1 MRHLTVCERI
11 MSEKGEVNL
20 NFALCLLN
28 GPPRVGK
35 STFLSRITGRP
46 LPRSANDE
54 YLISETPST
63 GVAERVLQVVIK
75 KSSFTI
81 ALAPQSPKAP
91 QAPRSEI
98 NWQIITLS
106 QEAVMMLK
114 AILSSQPL
122 LALEQLES
130 QTPLT
135 SPSPATSE
143 GLSSEATSTTTA
155 ETNRQPIAVE
165 PKMAVVSRLGLFKF
179 GKHKKS
185 PPRIPGYQVPLEIF
199 QKALKSKEWASAE
212 EYLKHALNLYFTDVG
227 GQPEFQEVLPAII
240 AGPSIFFIVF
250 KLPDRLDQKYRVQYV
265 ESVSKKSVAYESSFT
280 VLESILQS
288 LASTASMCSYVQ
300 VSRDST
306 RLVPIKPKVV
316 LVGTHK
322 DQADAK
328 HIRSIQ
334 RELKEYLLTTDH
346 VKEGIIKFASED
358 EPALTINNLSD
369 DESDATNIRR
379 TVEEI
384 AHDPAFTVRVPAPWL
399 ALMLSLRRIES
410 SVISYDVCLIMA
422 KDCGIDGDEELKEAL
437 WFLHNKLGVIRYFG
451 EILELSD
458 IVICDPQVIFDKIT
472 ALISRT
478 FTFEETRD
486 VYASK
491 EFRENGIFPARIID
505 EISSRSNE
513 LLSRKQLVILL
524 KHLRIIAPIYKDDQQ
539 QDQLQ
544 ESETPSHYIVPC
556 VLAHAREESSP
567 SSEESTNTSQES
579 NVSSE
584 ESTPSSKGRKRRK
597 TTPSYKSRKIR
608 KITQKRTEEHILR
621 SITES
626 TPVNPSDICILFKC
640 GYCPK
645 GMFGA
650 LIADLMSPVSTR
662 LRWRLLDDAIY
673 RDQVSFYVG
682 PEHHTV
688 RITFFISFLEVC
700 ISADTN
706 HARSSLQCNAKAVCN
721 KIRRE
726 LEQSLVSI
734 SMTLNYGPGAGI
746 YFGFRCS
753 CSVPAKCDEKN
764 PVVMKCDR
772 CRIAI
777 DLQYEHKLWFGE
789 EVHVSI
795 DDLEK
800 MLSAA
805 WEARAKW
812 YNIGLQL
819 KIGAGTLDAI
829 ETASH
834 SINDQFRVM
843 LSTWLRRDEPRPTLS
858 LLANALRSPMVGYQH
873 LAQQILAQY

>member
-1 MRHLTVCERI
+1 MRHLTICERI

-46 LPRSANDE
+46 LPRSATDE

-81 ALAPQSPKAP
+81 ALAPQSPKPP

-106 QEAVMMLK
+106 QEAVVMLK
-114 AILSSQPL
+114 AILSSQPT

-130 QTPLT
+130 QMPPT
-135 SPSPATSE
+135 STSDVAPTTSE
-143 GLSSEATSTTTA
+143 GLSSEDTCTSTTAA

-165 PKMAVVSRLGLFKF
+165 PKMAVVSRMGLFKF

-185 PPRIPGYQVPLEIF
+185 PPRIPGYQVPLEVF

-212 EYLKHALNLYFTDVG
+212 EFLKHALNLYFTDVG

-265 ESVSKKSVAYESSFT
+265 ESLSRKSVTYESSFT

-288 LASTASMCSYVQ
+288 LASIASMCSYVQ
-300 VSRDST
+300 VSRNNSK
-306 RLVPIKPKVV
+306 LVPIKPKVV

-328 HIRSIQ
+328 HIRNIQ
-334 RELKEYLLTTDH
+334 RELKEQLRRTDH
-346 VKEGIIKFASED
+346 VKEGIIVFASDD
-358 EPALTINNLSD
+358 EPALTINNLSK
-369 DESDATNIRR
+369 DETDAAYIRQL
-379 TVEEI
+379 VEKI
-384 AHDPAFTVRVPAPWL
+384 ARDPAFTISVPAPWL
-399 ALMLSLRRIES
+399 ALLLSLRLIDRP
-410 SVISYDVCLIMA
+410 VISYDDCLSMA

-437 WFLHNKLGVIRYFG
+437 WFLHTKLGVIRYFG
-451 EILELSD
+451 EIPELSD
-458 IVICDPQVIFDKIT
+458 IVICDPQLIFDKIT

-478 FTFEETRD
+478 FTFEELQD
-486 VYASK
+486 IHASE
-491 EFRENGIFPARIID
+491 EFRDKGIFPARIID
-505 EISSRSNE
+505 EISNQSNE
-513 LLSRKQLVILL
+513 PLSRKQLVILL
-524 KHLRIIAPIYKDDQQ
+524 KHLRVIAPIYKDEEQ
-539 QDQLQ
+539 QDQPQ
-544 ESETPSHYIVPC
+544 ESKTPSHYIVPC
-556 VLAHAREESSP
+556 VLAHAPVQIEI
-567 SSEESTNTSQES
+567 EST
-579 NVSSE
+579 
-584 ESTPSSKGRKRRK
+584 SKGKKTSKIIRKFTNIFKRR
-597 TTPSYKSRKIR
+597 PRHSA
-608 KITQKRTEEHILR
+608 
-621 SITES
+621 TES
-626 TPVNPSDICILFKC
+626 TPVIPSVCILFKC

-650 LIADLMSPVSTR
+650 LIADLMSPAGTR
-662 LRWRLLDDAIY
+662 LRWRLLDHAIY
-673 RDQVSFYVG
+673 RDQVSFHVG

-700 ISADTN
+700 ISADTD
-706 HARSSLQCNAKAVCN
+706 HARSTQQSNAKAVCN

-726 LEQSLVSI
+726 LEQSLVSV
-734 SMTLNYGPGAGI
+734 SRTLNYGPGAGI
-746 YFGFRCS
+746 YFGFHSICS
-753 CSVPAKCDEKN
+753 CSTPAKCDEVN

-772 CRIAI
+772 CGLTT
-777 DLQYEHKLWFGE
+777 DLQDTHKLWFGE

-829 ETASH
+829 ERDSH
-834 SINDQFRVM
+834 SIDDQFRVM

>member
-1 MRHLTVCERI
+1 MRHLTICERI

-46 LPRSANDE
+46 LPQSANDE

-63 GVAERVLQVVIK
+63 GIAERVLQVVIK

-81 ALAPQSPKAP
+81 TLAPQSPKAP
-91 QAPRSEI
+91 RAPRSEI

-114 AILSSQPL
+114 AILSSQPS

-130 QTPLT
+130 QMPLT
-135 SPSPATSE
+135 STSDLAPTTSE
-143 GLSSEATSTTTA
+143 GLSSEATSTTAA

-165 PKMAVVSRLGLFKF
+165 TKMAVVSRMGLFKF

-185 PPRIPGYQVPLEIF
+185 PPRIPGYQVPLEVF
-199 QKALKSKEWASAE
+199 QKALRSKEWGSAE

-250 KLPDRLDQKYRVQYV
+250 KLSDRLDQKYKVKYV
-265 ESVSKKSVAYESSFT
+265 ESLSKESITYESSFT

-288 LASTASMCSYVQ
+288 LASIASMCNYVH
-300 VSRDST
+300 VSHNST

-322 DQADAK
+322 DRADAK
-328 HIRSIQ
+328 HIRKVQ
-334 RELKEYLLTTDH
+334 RELKEHLLRTDH
-346 VKEGIIKFASED
+346 VKEGIIEFASDD
-358 EPALTINNLSD
+358 EPALTINNLSE
-369 DESDATNIRR
+369 DETDAANIRR
-379 TVEEI
+379 IVEEV
-384 AHDPAFTVRVPAPWL
+384 ARDSAFTISVPAPWL
-399 ALMLSLRRIES
+399 ALLLSLRLIDRP
-410 SVISYDVCLIMA
+410 VISYGDCLSMA

-437 WFLHNKLGVIRYFG
+437 WFLHTKLGVIRYFG
-451 EILELSD
+451 EVSELSN

-472 ALISRT
+472 ALIIHT
-478 FTFEETRD
+478 FTFKEIRD

-491 EFRENGIFPARIID
+491 EFREKGIFPARIID
-505 EISSRSNE
+505 DISSRSNE
-513 LLSRKQLVILL
+513 PLSRKQLVILL
-524 KHLRIIAPIYKDDQQ
+524 KHLRVIAPIYKDDQQ
-539 QDQLQ
+539 RDHPQ
-544 ESETPSHYIVPC
+544 ESKTPSHYIVPC
-556 VLAHAREESSP
+556 VLAHAPAQIEISIGKKIIQKF
-567 SSEESTNTSQES
+567 TNIF
-579 NVSSE
+579 
-584 ESTPSSKGRKRRK
+584 KRRRRHSVMESAPAI
-597 TTPSYKSRKIR
+597 PS
-608 KITQKRTEEHILR
+608 
-621 SITES
+621 
-626 TPVNPSDICILFKC
+626 VCILFKC

-650 LIADLMSPVSTR
+650 LIADLMSPAGTR
-662 LRWRLLDDAIY
+662 LRWRLLDHAIY
-673 RDQVSFYVG
+673 RDQVSFHVG

-700 ISADTN
+700 ISADTD
-706 HARSSLQCNAKAVCN
+706 HARSAQQSNPKAVCN

-726 LEQSLVSI
+726 LEQSLVSV
-734 SMTLNYGPGAGI
+734 SRTLNYGPGAGI
-746 YFGFRCS
+746 YFGFHSICS
-753 CSVPAKCDEKN
+753 CSVPAKCDEEN

-772 CRIAI
+772 CGLAT
-777 DLQYEHKLWFGE
+777 DLQDTHKFWFGE
-789 EVHVSI
+789 EAHVSI

-819 KIGAGTLDAI
+819 KIGAGMLDTI
-829 ETASH
+829 KGDSE
-834 SINDQFRVM
+834 SIDDRFRSM
-843 LSTWLRRDEPRPTLS
+843 LSTWLKRDRPRPTLS
-858 LLANALRSPMVGYQH
+858 LLASALRSPTVGYQH
-873 LAQQILAQY
+873 LAQKILAQY

>member
-1 MRHLTVCERI
+1 MRHLTICERI

-46 LPRSANDE
+46 LPQSANDE

-81 ALAPQSPKAP
+81 ALAPQSPKPP

-114 AILSSQPL
+114 AILSSQPI

-130 QTPLT
+130 RTPLT
-135 SPSPATSE
+135 SSSLTTSKE
-143 GLSSEATSTTTA
+143 LSSEATSTTAA

-165 PKMAVVSRLGLFKF
+165 PKMGVVSRLGLFKF

-185 PPRIPGYQVPLEIF
+185 PPRIPGYQVPLDVF

-212 EYLKHALNLYFTDVG
+212 DVLKHALNLYFTDVG

-240 AGPSIFFIVF
+240 AGPSIFFIIF

-265 ESVSKKSVAYESSFT
+265 ESISKKSIAYESSFT

-288 LASTASMCSYVQ
+288 LASIASMCSYVHI
-300 VSRDST
+300 SRNNS

-322 DQADAK
+322 DQADAE
-328 HIRSIQ
+328 HIRSVQ
-334 RELKEYLLTTDH
+334 NALKEQLLTTDH
-346 VKEGIIKFASED
+346 VKEGIIVFASD
-358 EPALTINNLSD
+358 NEPALTINNLSE
-369 DESDATNIRR
+369 DETDAANIRHI
-379 TVEEI
+379 VEEV
-384 AHDPAFTVRVPAPWL
+384 ARDPAFTISVPAPWL
-399 ALMLSLRRIES
+399 ALLLSLRHIES
-410 SVISYDVCLIMA
+410 SVISYDDCLSMA

-437 WFLHNKLGVIRYFG
+437 WFLHTKLGVIRYFG
-451 EILELSD
+451 EIPEIQN

-478 FTFEETRD
+478 FTFEEIRD
-486 VYASK
+486 VYTSK
-491 EFRENGIFPARIID
+491 EFREKGIFPARIIH
-505 EISSRSNE
+505 EISNRSNE
-513 LLSRKQLVILL
+513 ALSRNQLVILL
-524 KHLRIIAPIYKDDQQ
+524 NHLRVIAPIYKDEVQ
-539 QDQLQ
+539 QDQPL
-544 ESETPSHYIVPC
+544 ESKTPSHYIVPC
-556 VLAHAREESSP
+556 VLAHAPAQIEI
-567 SSEESTNTSQES
+567 
-579 NVSSE
+579 
-584 ESTPSSKGRKRRK
+584 ESTPRGRK
-597 TTPSYKSRKIR
+597 TRKIKQ
-608 KITQKRTEEHILR
+608 KITNVLKERPRR
-621 SITES
+621 SATES
-626 TPVNPSDICILFKC
+626 APVIPSVCILFKC

-650 LIADLMSPVSTR
+650 LIAELMSPAGTH
-662 LRWRLLDDAIY
+662 LRWRLLDHAIY
-673 RDQVSFYVG
+673 RDQVSFHVG
-682 PEHHTV
+682 PEYHTV

-700 ISADTN
+700 ISADTD
-706 HARSSLQCNAKAVCN
+706 HARSTQQSNAKAVCN

-726 LEQSLVSI
+726 LEQSLVSV
-734 SMTLNYGPGAGI
+734 SRTLKYGPGAGI
-746 YFGFRCS
+746 YFGFHCS
-753 CSVPAKCDEKN
+753 CSTPAKCDEEN

-772 CRIAI
+772 CGLAS
-777 DLQYEHKLWFGE
+777 DLQDTHKLWFGE

-795 DDLEK
+795 NDLPGIQR
-800 MLSAA
+800 AA
-805 WEARAKW
+805 WEAKTEW
-812 YNIGLQL
+812 YNIGLEL
-819 KIGAGTLDAI
+819 KIDVATLDTI
-829 ETASH
+829 KEDND
-834 SINDQFRVM
+834 SIKDRFRSM
-843 LSTWLRRDEPRPTLS
+843 LSTWLKRDQPRPTIS
-858 LLANALRSPMVGYQH
+858 LLANALRSPTVGYQH
-873 LAQQILAQY
+873 LAQKILAQY

>member
-1 MRHLTVCERI
+1 MRHLTICERI
-11 MSEKGEVNL
+11 MREKGKANL

-46 LPRSANDE
+46 LPRSADDE

-114 AILSSQPL
+114 AILSSQPS
-122 LALEQLES
+122 LAIEQLES
-130 QTPLT
+130 QMPPT
-135 SPSPATSE
+135 STSDLAPTTSE
-143 GLSSEATSTTTA
+143 GLSSEDTSTTAA

-165 PKMAVVSRLGLFKF
+165 PKMAVVSGMGLFKF

-185 PPRIPGYQVPLEIF
+185 PPRIPGYQVPLEVF
-199 QKALKSKEWASAE
+199 QKALKSKEWATAE
-212 EYLKHALNLYFTDVG
+212 EFLKHALNLYFTDVG

-265 ESVSKKSVAYESSFT
+265 ESLSKKSVTYESSFT

-288 LASTASMCSYVQ
+288 LASIASMCSNVQ
-300 VSRDST
+300 VSCNHSK
-306 RLVPIKPKVV
+306 LIPIKPQVV

-328 HIRSIQ
+328 HIRKVQ
-334 RELKEYLLTTDH
+334 RELKECLGATDY
-346 VKEGIIKFASED
+346 VQKDGGIIRFASED
-358 EPALTINNLSD
+358 EPVLTINNLSK
-369 DESDATNIRR
+369 DETDAVNIRQL
-379 TVEEI
+379 VEKI
-384 AHDPAFTVRVPAPWL
+384 ASDPAFTIPVPAPWL
-399 ALMLSLRRIES
+399 ALLLSLRLIES
-410 SVISYDVCLIMA
+410 SVISYDDCLSMA
-422 KDCGIDGDEELKEAL
+422 KDCGINGDEELKEAL
-437 WFLHNKLGVIRYFG
+437 WFLHTKLGVIRYFG
-451 EILELSD
+451 EIPELSD
-458 IVICDPQVIFDKIT
+458 IVICDPQLIFDKIT

-478 FTFEETRD
+478 FTFEETQD
-486 VYASK
+486 VHASK
-491 EFRENGIFPARIID
+491 EFRDKGIFPARIID

-513 LLSRKQLVILL
+513 PLSRKQLVILL
-524 KHLRIIAPIYKDDQQ
+524 KHLRVIAPIYKDEER
-539 QDQLQ
+539 QDQPQ
-544 ESETPSHYIVPC
+544 ESKTPSHYIVPC
-556 VLAHAREESSP
+556 VLAHAPAQIEI
-567 SSEESTNTSQES
+567 EST
-579 NVSSE
+579 
-584 ESTPSSKGRKRRK
+584 SKGKKTSKVIRKFTNIFKRRPR
-597 TTPSYKSRKIR
+597 PSA
-608 KITQKRTEEHILR
+608 
-621 SITES
+621 TES
-626 TPVNPSDICILFKC
+626 APAIPSVCILFKC

-650 LIADLMSPVSTR
+650 LIADLMGPAGNR

-673 RDQVSFYVG
+673 RDQVSFHVG

-700 ISADTN
+700 ISADTD
-706 HARSSLQCNAKAVCN
+706 HARSAQQSNAKAVCN

-726 LEQSLVSI
+726 LEQSLVSV
-734 SMTLNYGPGAGI
+734 SRTLNYGSGAGI

-753 CSVPAKCDEKN
+753 CSAPAKCDEEN

-772 CRIAI
+772 CRLAI
-777 DLQYEHKLWFGE
+777 DLQDTHKLWFGE

-834 SINDQFRVM
+834 SIDDQFRVM

-858 LLANALRSPMVGYQH
+858 LLANALRSPMVGYQQ

>member
-1 MRHLTVCERI
+1 MRHLTICERI
-11 MSEKGEVNL
+11 MREKGKANL

-46 LPRSANDE
+46 LPQSANDE

-81 ALAPQSPKAP
+81 ALAPQSPKPP

-98 NWQIITLS
+98 NWQIVTIS

-114 AILSSQPL
+114 AILSSQPS
-122 LALEQLES
+122 LAIEQLES
-130 QTPLT
+130 QMPPTNT
-135 SPSPATSE
+135 SDLVPTSSE
-143 GLSSEATSTTTA
+143 GLSPEATSNTAA

-165 PKMAVVSRLGLFKF
+165 PKMAVVSQMGLFKF
-179 GKHKKS
+179 GKRKKS
-185 PPRIPGYQVPLEIF
+185 PPCIPGYQVPLEIF
-199 QKALKSKEWASAE
+199 QKALRSKEWASAE
-212 EYLKHALNLYFTDVG
+212 EFLKHALNLYFTDVG

-250 KLPDRLDQKYRVQYV
+250 KLPDRLDQKYEVKYV
-265 ESVSKKSVAYESSFT
+265 ESIISKESITYESSFT

-288 LASTASMCSYVQ
+288 LASIASMCSYVH
-300 VSRDST
+300 VSRGST

-316 LVGTHK
+316 LIGTHK
-322 DQADAK
+322 DEADAK
-328 HIRSIQ
+328 HIRSVQ
-334 RELKEYLLTTDH
+334 RELKEHLLRTDH
-346 VKEGIIKFASED
+346 VKEGIIEFASDD

-369 DESDATNIRR
+369 DETDAANIRCI
-379 TVEEI
+379 VEEI
-384 AHDPAFTVRVPAPWL
+384 ARDPAFNISVPAPWL
-399 ALMLSLRRIES
+399 ALLLSLRLIES
-410 SVISYDVCLIMA
+410 SVISYDDCLSMA

-437 WFLHNKLGVIRYFG
+437 RFLHTKLGVIRYFG
-451 EILELSD
+451 EVPELSN

-478 FTFEETRD
+478 FTFEEIRD

-491 EFRENGIFPARIID
+491 EFREKGIFPARIID
-505 EISSRSNE
+505 EISSHSNE
-513 LLSRKQLVILL
+513 PLSRKQLVILL
-524 KHLRIIAPIYKDDQQ
+524 KHLRIIAPIYKDEEQ
-539 QDQLQ
+539 QDQPQ
-544 ESETPSHYIVPC
+544 ESKTPSHYIVPC
-556 VLAHAREESSP
+556 VLAHAPAQIEI
-567 SSEESTNTSQES
+567 EST
-579 NVSSE
+579 
-584 ESTPSSKGRKRRK
+584 SKGKK
-597 TTPSYKSRKIR
+597 TSKIIR
-608 KITQKRTEEHILR
+608 KITKILKRRPH
-621 SITES
+621 
-626 TPVNPSDICILFKC
+626 PSPTGSAPAIPSVCILFKC

-650 LIADLMSPVSTR
+650 LIADLMSPAGTR
-662 LRWRLLDDAIY
+662 LCWRLLDDAIY
-673 RDQVSFYVG
+673 RDQASFHVG

-700 ISADTN
+700 ISADTEN
-706 HARSSLQCNAKAVCN
+706 ARSAQQSNAKAVCN

-726 LEQSLVSI
+726 LEQSLVSV
-734 SMTLNYGPGAGI
+734 SRTLNYGPGAGI
-746 YFGFRCS
+746 YFGFHSICS
-753 CSVPAKCDEKN
+753 CSVPAKCDEEN

-772 CRIAI
+772 CGLAT
-777 DLQYEHKLWFGE
+777 DLQDTHKFWFGE

-819 KIGAGTLDAI
+819 KIGAGMLDTI
-829 ETASH
+829 KGDSE
-834 SINDQFRVM
+834 SIDDRFRSM
-843 LSTWLRRDEPRPTLS
+843 LSTWLKRDEPRPTLS
-858 LLANALRSPMVGYQH
+858 LLASALHSPTVGYQY
-873 LAQQILAQY
+873 LAQKILAQY